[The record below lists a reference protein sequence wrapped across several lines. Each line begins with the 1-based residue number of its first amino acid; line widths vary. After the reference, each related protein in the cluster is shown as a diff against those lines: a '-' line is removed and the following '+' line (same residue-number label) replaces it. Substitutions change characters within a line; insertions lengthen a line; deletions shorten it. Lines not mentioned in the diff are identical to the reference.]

1 MILFLMISMML
12 GNILSVNRMR
22 FGTDGEGVRTLIGFM
37 GCPLRCKYCINSM
50 SWDGTKSGR
59 KCTADTLLDKVRV
72 DNLYFLSSGG
82 GITFGGG
89 EPLLQAEFINE
100 FLSIAPQCWSYNVE
114 TSLSVPFESISL
126 ISDKIDLFIVDIKS
140 MDAEVYKNYTGCD
153 LDLALDNLK
162 KLLKLVGSEKILV
175 RVPIIEGYADEKSQ
189 ENSVKLLKEIGITQI
204 DKFTYIV
211 K

>member
-1 MILFLMISMML
+1 MVSTSK
-12 GNILSVNRMR
+12 ILSIKRLR
-22 FGTDGEGVRTLIGFM
+22 FGTDGKGIRTLVGFM
-37 GCPLRCKYCINSM
+37 GCMLRCKHCINPM
-50 SWDGTKSGR
+50 SWDGTFEGKSI
-59 KCTADTLLDKVRV
+59 KAIELYEKIKV
-72 DNLYFLSSGG
+72 DNIYFLATGG
-82 GITFGGG
+82 GVTFGGG

-114 TSLSVPFESISL
+114 TSLSVPFEGISL
-126 ISDKIDLFIVDIKS
+126 IADKIDLFIVDIKS

-189 ENSVKLLKEIGITQI
+189 ENSVKLLKEMGITRI
-204 DKFTYIV
+204 DKFSYI
-211 K
+211 KK